1 MKMTIRG
8 IKEKIRETLKM
19 VRMAQLEFRSWV
31 HNSKNHAVVLPS
43 KLKLWHVLD
52 LLDQI
57 TIIHLLTMPFKSL
70 YGSDAPRLSNFQ

>member
-31 HNSKNHAVVLPS
+31 HNSKNHAVVLLS

-52 LLDQI
+52 LLD
-57 TIIHLLTMPFKSL
+57 HYHHSSVN
-70 YGSDAPRLSNFQ
+70 YAFQVTLW